1 MIQFSL
7 AVCSMGS
14 LYEEDVAEEDVIHNH
29 CIFLHMFRH
38 NDDSSCNE
46 ERYALHILIYV
57 F

>member
-1 MIQFSL
+1 
-7 AVCSMGS
+7 MGS
-14 LYEEDVAEEDVIHNH
+14 LYEEDVAEEDVMHNH